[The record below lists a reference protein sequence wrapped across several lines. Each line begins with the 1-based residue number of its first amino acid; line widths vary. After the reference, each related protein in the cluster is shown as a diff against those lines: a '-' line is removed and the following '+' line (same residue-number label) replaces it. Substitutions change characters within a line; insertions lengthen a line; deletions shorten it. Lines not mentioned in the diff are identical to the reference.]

1 MEKSITTLTGPS
13 WAGVQYFSTRIQG
26 GYSQGDWQG
35 LNLGEHCGDNPLH
48 VAQNRALLSQLL
60 PSEPHWLQQ
69 VHGTQ
74 LYHATGPIKQPIS
87 WQSAPRADASW
98 TRSNHTVLA
107 ILTADCLP
115 IVIADQ
121 KGQIVGIAHA
131 GWRGLADGIV
141 EKLLVQLQKQLPEDA
156 QWQAWI
162 GPAISQTYF
171 EVGAEVYTTFMQL
184 DPTLNKYFK
193 FKINTNKYKADLA
206 KIAQYLLLK
215 INPLMQVYLSQACT
229 FFEEENYY
237 SYRRQNNTG
246 RIATVAWLKGK
257 E

>member
-1 MEKSITTLTGPS
+1 MEKSITTITGPS
-13 WAGVQYFSTRIQG
+13 WAGVCYFSTCIQG

-35 LNLGEHCGDNPLH
+35 LNLGEHCGDNPVH

-74 LYHATGPIKQPIS
+74 LYHATEPIKQVLD
-87 WQSAPRADASW
+87 WHEAPQADASW
-98 TRSNHTVLA
+98 TSSSHTVLA

-115 IVIADQ
+115 IVIADK
-121 KGQIVGIAHA
+121 KGQIIGVAHA
-131 GWRGLADGIV
+131 GWRGLSSGV
-141 EKLLVQLQKQLPEDA
+141 VQKLFLQLQQQLPDKA

-162 GPAISQTYF
+162 GPAISQSYF
-171 EVGAEVYTTFMQL
+171 EVGAEVYDAFLQL
-184 DPTLNKYFK
+184 DPALNKYFK
-193 FKINTNKYKADLA
+193 FKLNTKKYNADLA
-206 KIAQYLLLK
+206 NIARHLLLK
-215 INPLMQVYLSQACT
+215 INPLMQVHLSQACT
-229 FFEEENYY
+229 FFEKDSYY

-246 RIATVAWLKGK
+246 RIATVAWLKAK